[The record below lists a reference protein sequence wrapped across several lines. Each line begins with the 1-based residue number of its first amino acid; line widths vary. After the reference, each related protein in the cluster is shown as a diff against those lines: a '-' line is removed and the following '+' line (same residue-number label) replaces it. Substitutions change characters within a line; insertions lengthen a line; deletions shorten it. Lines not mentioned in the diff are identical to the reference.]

1 MFEVRLHGRGGQG
14 TVLAAGIL
22 AKAVVAE
29 GRHVVAIPQF
39 GFERRGAPVAAYLR
53 ISERPMRA
61 MTNIYAPNCVVCIDS
76 SLPRVVDIFAGLSA
90 GGVLVQASRR
100 TLGELKIP
108 PAVAT
113 VALCDA
119 VAIAREV
126 FGRPITNTVM
136 LGAFARVTGL
146 VSLEALDQALVE
158 TSFRDAGLVQN
169 RRALALGHA
178 RTVVHRIDRKEA
190 A

>member
-22 AKAVVAE
+22 AKALVAE
-29 GRHVVAIPQF
+29 GKHVVAVPQF

-53 ISERPMRA
+53 ASETPMRA
-61 MTNIYAPNCVVCIDS
+61 MTNIYAPDCVVCIDS
-76 SLPRVVDIFAGLSA
+76 SLPRVVDIFAGLRA
-90 GGVLVQASRR
+90 GGTLVQASR
-100 TLGELKIP
+100 LAPQDIVVP
-108 PAVAT
+108 VSVAT
-113 VALCDA
+113 VAVCDA
-119 VAIAREV
+119 VGIAREV

-136 LGAFARVTGL
+136 LGAFARATGL
-146 VSLEALDQALVE
+146 VSLDALERALEE
-158 TSFRDAGLVQN
+158 TSFRDGGLAQN

-178 RTVVHRIDRKEA
+178 RTVVHRVERREA

>member
-61 MTNIYAPNCVVCIDS
+61 MTNIYDPNCVVCIDS
-76 SLPRVVDIFAGLSA
+76 SLPRVVDIFAGLRA

-108 PAVAT
+108 PGITT

-136 LGAFARVTGL
+136 LCAFARVTGL
-146 VSLEALDQALVE
+146 VSLEALDRALVE
-158 TSFRDAGLVQN
+158 TSFRDAGLMQN
-169 RRALALGHA
+169 RRALVLGHE
-178 RTVVHRIDRKEA
+178 RTVVHHIDRKEA